1 MTNMLVSIPRTNN
14 SRRVWYGT
22 VPCDM
27 SSEDPRTT
35 PRFAGSHYKS
45 HDGPVHGR
53 RVPRTC
59 HRGPRSKPC
68 SRRRGRRGAL
78 CQGPLATAAG
88 GRGIRPSRRG
98 CTTVPTRRV
107 CDENPCSRAR
117 FPDRRPPVRAPSH
130 PGRGRPL
137 TCTSLAAQR
146 GPSCDLY
153 RFVQNR
159 GVVRG
164 SSLGMPAPE
173 TSVSAAPRAR
183 GRCDRPNR
191 GGRPAAGVKLAWAEA
206 ACAPAYMYSGIL
218 CEVCWGITLPHP
230 FPFSWFRRGF

>member
-1 MTNMLVSIPRTNN
+1 
-14 SRRVWYGT
+14 
-22 VPCDM
+22 M
-27 SSEDPRTT
+27 SSEDSRTT

-88 GRGIRPSRRG
+88 RGIRPSRRG

-117 FPDRRPPVRAPSH
+117 FPDRRPPVRAPSR

-146 GPSCDLY
+146 GPSCDLH
-153 RFVQNR
+153 RLVQNR
-159 GVVRG
+159 MVDWG
-164 SSLGMPAPE
+164 SSLGMDERRRGCPP
-173 TSVSAAPRAR
+173 PR
-183 GRCDRPNR
+183 
-191 GGRPAAGVKLAWAEA
+191 RPAGSVPD
-206 ACAPAYMYSGIL
+206 C
-218 CEVCWGITLPHP
+218 
-230 FPFSWFRRGF
+230 